1 AGYSYVPVRNNE
13 YEGESVYNFAGLGR
27 ITNRETQSYT
37 VENILTYSKDI
48 EKHHFDFTGLYAAKS
63 KYWQEAIATG
73 EVFPNDA
80 LGWGNLGAANTQK
93 VSSRA
98 DLYRTISQMGRLNY

>member
-1 AGYSYVPVRNNE
+1 
-13 YEGESVYNFAGLGR
+13 
-27 ITNRETQSYT
+27 
-37 VENILTYSKDI
+37 KDFG
-48 EKHHFDFTGLYAAKS
+48 KHHIDFTGLYAAKS
-63 KYWQEAIATG
+63 KYWQQAIATG

-98 DLYRTISQMGRLNY
+98 DLYRTISQMGRLNYGYDSRYMLTFTVRRDGSSVFGRNNKYGVFPSAAVAWNIH